1 MPELPEVE
9 NTKRYLIESGVIGAT
24 IRSATVT
31 WANSVKFPS
40 VEDFVLDVQD
50 KTINGITRRGKYLIL
65 SLDSANILVLHL
77 GMTGGLVVQPID
89 QTNAG
94 LVRHWFDFYVGRQLR
109 FIDPRKFGHLWLL
122 EGFSQIDPNMGPEP
136 LDPQFTSEVLVEIVK
151 NRKVPIKALLLEQ
164 SAVAGLGNL
173 YADESL
179 FVSGIHPAC
188 LSADLNLEQVEC
200 LHTSIVNTLKQSLDI
215 YDKDR
220 AEFGPSRAFGL
231 PNWTMVRNLG
241 APCVVCSVPM
251 EMIRVRNRSSYYCPN
266 CQKAT

>member
-9 NTKRYLIESGVIGAT
+9 NTKRYLIESGVDGAT

-31 WANSVKFPS
+31 WANSVKLPS
-40 VEDFVLDVQD
+40 VEDFVLDVRD
-50 KTINGITRRGKYLIL
+50 KTINGITRRGKYLIFG
-65 SLDSANILVLHL
+65 LDSGNILVLHL
-77 GMTGGLVVQPID
+77 GMTGGLLVQPISAE
-89 QTNAG
+89 NNG
-94 LVRHWFDFYVGRQLR
+94 LVRHTFDFYDDRQLR
-109 FIDPRKFGHLWLL
+109 FIDPRKFGHLWLV
-122 EGFSQIDPNMGPEP
+122 GCFSEIVSKMGPEP
-136 LDPQFTSEVLVEIVK
+136 LDPAFTTDVLFQIVR
-151 NRKVPIKALLLEQ
+151 NRKLPIKALLLEQ

-179 FVSGIHPAC
+179 FVSGIHPAS

-220 AEFGPSRAFGL
+220 ASFGPNRSFGL

-241 APCVVCSVPM
+241 APCVACSVPM